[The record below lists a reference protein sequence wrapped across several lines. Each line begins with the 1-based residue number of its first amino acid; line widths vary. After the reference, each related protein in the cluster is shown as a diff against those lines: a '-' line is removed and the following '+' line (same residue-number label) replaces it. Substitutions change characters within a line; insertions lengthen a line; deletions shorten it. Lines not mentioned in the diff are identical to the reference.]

1 MSKKIFVK
9 LINDERTDRN
19 IVSGKAC
26 DNTSTDICTKTD
38 YASCRLYS
46 YDICEKDYAGCFNHS
61 YDYCESRD
69 IAMCENNTY
78 DYN

>member
-26 DNTSTDICTKTD
+26 DNTSTDICTKLD
-38 YASCRLYS
+38 YASCTVHS
-46 YDICEKDYAGCFNHS
+46 YDICEKDHAGCYKYS
-61 YDYCESRD
+61 YDYCD
-69 IAMCENNTY
+69 KDTAACEDNTY